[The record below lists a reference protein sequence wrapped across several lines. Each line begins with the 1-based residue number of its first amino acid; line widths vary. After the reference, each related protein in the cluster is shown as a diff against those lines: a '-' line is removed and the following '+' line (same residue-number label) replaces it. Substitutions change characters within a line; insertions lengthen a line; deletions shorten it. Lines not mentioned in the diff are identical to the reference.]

1 MREKCSLDIVGN
13 LCDNVF
19 AYLPCVRSVF
29 ASTELSV
36 DPTYDPD
43 ANKPWWELA
52 WKAVVRWYAGLDI
65 GIKIA
70 IGSLLFIAAVVLV
83 VLSIMTGG
91 GTFAGAI
98 GLYTGARQATAIM
111 AVGMMALG
119 FAIGIVA
126 EGVQSAAAALYWGG
140 DVADALIHGLADGV
154 FFGGLFAFV
163 SAGINAVKAGVRSVY
178 NAKFLGRSQT
188 GAQPCSTVNYPPNN
202 GAVPGSEEVINL
214 APGKY
219 GRYGKIMEKS
229 NYITDVGVSASQ
241 LSLPPWNNSVYT
253 EITVVKTIPNVVKS
267 TVAPWIEWNGVGGG
281 VQYMLPMSI
290 MELKNLGYIVF

>member
-1 MREKCSLDIVGN
+1 MSVLEWWNSFPIAAKILIGLTLLAIACIIAAATGGAGAGALAAVGN
-13 LCDNVF
+13 V
-19 AYLPCVRSVF
+19 
-29 ASTELSV
+29 
-36 DPTYDPD
+36 
-43 ANKPWWELA
+43 
-52 WKAVVRWYAGLDI
+52 
-65 GIKIA
+65 
-70 IGSLLFIAAVVLV
+70 LLNF
-83 VLSIMTGG
+83 M
-91 GTFAGAI
+91 I
-98 GLYTGARQATAIM
+98 GLASDLAITVVM
-111 AVGMMALG
+111 AFLT
-119 FAIGIVA
+119 
-126 EGVQSAAAALYWGG
+126 GG